1 MYIPYVSVN
10 LDTISLWVIVASLE
24 SMPYNSLAIN
34 PSCYQINKFQI
45 LPPLFILSVFSRED
59 IPHSISYHM
68 IKALILVG
76 GPSN

>member
-34 PSCYQINKFQI
+34 PSCYQINKFHLIIEVDLANTATLTLHVPTI
-45 LPPLFILSVFSRED
+45 LHTRV
-59 IPHSISYHM
+59 
-68 IKALILVG
+68 
-76 GPSN
+76 NN